1 MPWSQETLI
10 DVLSATYDLERTEQ
24 RLVGSDDN
32 IWLTEQIET
41 LLKGKLPESVTRSA
55 ESPRSPRALAT
66 GRIASHL
73 VGLSDVETVGQFWQR
88 RDGLTKLDPSLASPL
103 LRYDMI
109 VLDFRE
115 VFQQTR
121 LETTRVRD
129 EALRQ
134 GFKVQQNRYDIQI
147 LLMDH

>member
-1 MPWSQETLI
+1 MPWSQESLI
-10 DVLSATYDLERTEQ
+10 DVLSATYDLEGTEQ

-32 IWLTEQIET
+32 LWLTEQIER
-41 LLKGKLPESVTRSA
+41 LLKLKVSDSVTGSA
-55 ESPRSPRALAT
+55 KPPRALAT

-88 RDGLTKLDPSLASPL
+88 HDGLTKLDPSLASPL
-103 LRYDMI
+103 LRYDVI

-115 VFQQTR
+115 VFQQTVG
-121 LETTRVRD
+121 ETTRVRD

-134 GFKVQQNRYDIQI
+134 GFKVRESRYDIQI
-147 LLMDH
+147 LLMDR